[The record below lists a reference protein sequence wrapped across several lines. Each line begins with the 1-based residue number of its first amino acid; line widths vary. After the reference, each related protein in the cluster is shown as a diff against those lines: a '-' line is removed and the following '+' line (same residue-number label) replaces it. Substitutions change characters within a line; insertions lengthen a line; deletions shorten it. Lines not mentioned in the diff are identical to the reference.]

1 MFRNGSN
8 ELINQ
13 GSCKNTKL
21 FYLVIVFAVGV
32 FCNGLT
38 GCSLTAGGNVNFA
51 ENAGQATT
59 RNDETTNENVET
71 ADQSISK
78 LTDKDVQNLI
88 KFWENAQ
95 DAGDFE
101 GYRNCYAKPFKGV
114 KTVSKS
120 SREYD
125 YDEWMNDRRKMFD
138 KAVGLDV
145 EIKNLQISI
154 TGETATAEFEQYHR
168 SKNYSDWGPK
178 VFKVKQTP
186 AGAKIVYE
194 LLKAS
199 YPL

>member
-1 MFRNGSN
+1 M
-8 ELINQ
+8 
-13 GSCKNTKL
+13 
-21 FYLVIVFAVGV
+21 
-32 FCNGLT
+32 
-38 GCSLTAGGNVNFA
+38 
-51 ENAGQATT
+51 
-59 RNDETTNENVET
+59 
-71 ADQSISK
+71 
-78 LTDKDVQNLI
+78 I

-101 GYRNCYAKPFKGV
+101 GYRSCYAKPFKGV

-125 YDEWMNDRRKMFD
+125 YAEWMSDRRKMLG

-154 TGETATAEFEQYHR
+154 DGETATVEFDQYYR
-168 SKNYSDWGPK
+168 SKNYSDWEPK
-178 VFKVKQTP
+178 VLKVKQTP